1 MLGKNGTDARR
12 PTLLPRMEYEI
23 VPVNGNTTKN
33 ETINVVVA
41 SFQTIL
47 MQFLSMNGRERTEA
61 AHIKRYPII
70 GSAGKRRE

>member
-1 MLGKNGTDARR
+1 MFGKNGTDARR
-12 PTLLPRMEYEI
+12 PTLLPRMEYEEI
-23 VPVNGNTTKN
+23 VPVNGNTTKDD
-33 ETINVVVA
+33 TINVVA
-41 SFQTIL
+41 AFQTIL